1 MMCLEQSQ
9 RPSVDDLMSHPN
21 ISKLLKEQNY
31 RELHNTIKRK
41 EAQIVK
47 KDSELKAKEDA

>member
-47 KDSELKAKEDA
+47 KDSELKAKEEA

>member
-1 MMCLEQSQ
+1 
-9 RPSVDDLMSHPN
+9 MSHPN

-41 EAQIVK
+41 EAQLQK
-47 KDSELKAKEDA
+47 KEADLKLKEEAQKVELE